1 MFLAVSGV
9 SAVVLFIVIML
20 LENYIIYILI
30 PVTAGFL
37 LDFVFGDPAGI
48 IHPVVC
54 IGKLISCF
62 ERLLLREESS
72 GSKAAV
78 GAVTAVLVSVIVAF
92 IPLIILLLLH
102 KVCCIFCGND
112 AEFFYKIFA
121 AGILSLMCYQMIA
134 AKSLRTESMK
144 VYAALSEGDTEGAR
158 RAVSMIV
165 GRDTSGLSE
174 KGIIRAAVETVA
186 ENTGD
191 GVTAP
196 LFYMSFFG
204 IVGMYFYKAVN
215 TLDSMIGYK
224 NDKYIDFG
232 RWAAR
237 MDDAVNFIPSR
248 ITALFMIIGAFV
260 MPGFDGKAAYRIF
273 RRDRLKHASPNSAQT
288 ESVCAGALNV
298 RLAGPAV
305 YFGRRVEKEYIG
317 DDVREIEYE
326 DIRRANRLMYFASVS
341 MTAAMAA
348 VSLLIVFAAA
358 RFL

>member
-1 MFLAVSGV
+1 
-9 SAVVLFIVIML
+9 ML

-30 PVTAGFL
+30 PVAAGFF
-37 LDFVFGDPAGI
+37 LDFIFGDPPGI

-54 IGKLISCF
+54 IGKMISCAEKIMF
-62 ERLLLREESS
+62 RR
-72 GSKAAV
+72 GSPNGKLAA
-78 GAVTAVLVSVIVAF
+78 GAATAVFISVISALV
-92 IPLIILLLLH
+92 PLIILLLLY
-102 KVCCIFCGND
+102 KICSFLCGNS
-112 AEFFYKIFA
+112 AEILYKVLA
-121 AGILSLMCYQMIA
+121 AVASSILCYHMIA

-144 VYAALSEGDTEGAR
+144 VYAALSEYDTEGAR
-158 RAVSMIV
+158 QAVSMIV

-174 KGIIRAAVETVA
+174 QGIIRAAVETVA
-186 ENTGD
+186 ENTND

-204 IVGMYFYKAVN
+204 IGGMYFYKAVN

-224 NDKYIDFG
+224 NDKYMDFG

-237 MDDAVNFIPSR
+237 MDDAVNFIPAR
-248 ITALFMIIGAFV
+248 LTALFMIAGAFV

-273 RRDRLKHASPNSAQT
+273 MRDRLKHESPNSAQT
-288 ESVCAGALNV
+288 ESACSGALNV

-326 DIRRANRLMYFASVS
+326 DIRRANRLMYFASIS
-341 MTAAMAA
+341 MTASML
-348 VSLLIVFAAA
+348 VLSLLIVLIVM
-358 RFL
+358 RFV